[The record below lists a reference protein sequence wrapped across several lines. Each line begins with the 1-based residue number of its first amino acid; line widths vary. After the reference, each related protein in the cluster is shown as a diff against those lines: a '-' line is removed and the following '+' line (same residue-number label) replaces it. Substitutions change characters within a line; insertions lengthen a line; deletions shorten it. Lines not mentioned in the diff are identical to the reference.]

1 MFVAKSLKE
10 QRSEPERVSLDE
22 RQRGGGE
29 RGSLSERYI
38 LFDTKTF
45 CLTLNVYGLKE
56 SYT

>member
-45 CLTLNVYGLKE
+45 FILKHFV
-56 SYT
+56 